1 MTQPTDPLIRKDLLL
16 RRSRL
21 KQAISATGDDPQL
34 TRLLGEVDAALDRLG
49 NGTYG
54 LCEECGDPIEAERL
68 LVDPLIRLC
77 IEHLTPAQQ
86 EALEDDLGLA
96 SRIQQGLLPEKSMR
110 VGGWEVAYHYE
121 PAGLVSGDYC
131 DLLNLEDNL
140 YFVVGD
146 VTGKGVSA
154 ALLMAHLNAMFR
166 ALVPLGLTL
175 GRVME
180 QASRMFCESTLPTHF
195 ATLACGKARSSGEVE
210 LCIAGHHPVLLIHD
224 TEVTRIES
232 TGLPLGMFCD
242 EQFATNKIRCEPGES
257 ILLYTDGLSEALDSS
272 GKEYG
277 IDRLAELVAGHSSES
292 PDRLISSCLSD
303 LMSFRSAA
311 HTVDDLTLMA
321 IRRLEPGCD

>member
-1 MTQPTDPLIRKDLLL
+1 MTQPTDPLVRKDLLL

-21 KQAISATGDDPQL
+21 RQAISATGDDAQL
-34 TRLLGEVDAALDRLG
+34 ARLLGEVDAALERLDSG
-49 NGTYG
+49 MYG
-54 LCEECGDPIEAERL
+54 LCEECGDPIESERL
-68 LVDPLIRLC
+68 LADPLIRLC

-96 SRIQQGLLPEKSMR
+96 SRIQRGLLPDENMR
-110 VGGWEVAYHYE
+110 VGGWEAAYHYE
-121 PAGLVSGDYC
+121 PASLVSGDYC

-166 ALVPLGLTL
+166 AIVPLGLTL

-195 ATLACGKARSSGEVE
+195 ATLACGKAGSSGEVE

-242 EQFATNKIRCEPGES
+242 EQFATNRIRCEPGDS
-257 ILLYTDGLSEALDSS
+257 IFLYTDGLSEALDSS
-272 GKEYG
+272 GREYG
-277 IDRLAELVAGHSSES
+277 IDRLTELVADHSSEA
-292 PDRLISSCLSD
+292 PDRLISNCLSD

-321 IRRLEPGCD
+321 IRRLEAGTD